1 VSTNALSL
9 VRDEFTGKQY
19 GKYEL
24 VCRLSQGG
32 MASLFLASAK
42 GAAGFQKLVVL
53 KKILPDMAD
62 NPDFIRRFLEEA
74 RVMAGFN
81 HPNIAQVYDLD
92 EHGGEY
98 FLAMEFVTGASLL
111 EVVNGYIAH
120 QEAMPLGLGLA
131 AARDTALALHYAHTY
146 VDPLG
151 RPRRVVHRDV
161 APKNVMMTY
170 DGATKLL
177 DFGVAKSQG
186 SGQTQVGMVIGTPG
200 YMSPEQVL
208 AQELDGRSDVFSLAV
223 TTFECLTAHRLFGR
237 QTAEKEMRAPLVV
250 DPPVPSTLNPRIPA
264 GIDEVLLRALSKRR
278 EERHASALEL
288 SKALDA
294 AGGALMWPP
303 DKRGEAIQRLFAHR
317 REQTRRL
324 LQALEEA
331 PDTSRINF
339 QRLDTEPSMPSFA
352 SELPDTRP
360 GRLRPVGAQ
369 DAAVNPAEAL
379 TQRVGRAARK
389 GLWALVPL
397 IAVGGVVLLAKLL
410 PATENAAVFSP
421 PALARAPAACPD
433 GGTDA
438 ASPP

>member
-1 VSTNALSL
+1 
-9 VRDEFTGKQY
+9 
-19 GKYEL
+19 
-24 VCRLSQGG
+24 

-53 KKILPDMAD
+53 KKILPDMAG

-81 HPNIAQVYDLD
+81 HPSIAQVYDLD

-111 EVVNGYIAH
+111 EIVNGYIEH
-120 QEAMPLGLGLA
+120 QEMMPLGLGLA

-186 SGQTQVGMVIGTPG
+186 SGQTQAGMVIGTPG

-223 TTFECLTAHRLFGR
+223 TTFECLTARRLFGR
-237 QTAEKEMRAPLVV
+237 ETAEEEMRAPLVV
-250 DPPVPSTLNPRIPA
+250 DPPVPSSLNPRIPA

-278 EERHASALEL
+278 DERHASALEL

-294 AGGALMWPP
+294 AGGPLMWPP
-303 DKRGEAIQRLFAHR
+303 DKRGEAIARLFSHR

-339 QRLDTEPSMPSFA
+339 QRLDVVVPPPPDVTEPSAPSFA
-352 SELPDTRP
+352 AELPDPRP
-360 GRLRPVGAQ
+360 GRLRPLGAV
-369 DAAVNPAEAL
+369 DAPSHPAEAL
-379 TQRVGRAARK
+379 TQRVGHAARK
-389 GLWALVPL
+389 WLWALVPL
-397 IAVGGVVLLAKLL
+397 LAVGGVVLLAKLL
-410 PATENAAVFSP
+410 PASQSPAVFSQP
-421 PALARAPAACPD
+421 PRAPACPD
-433 GGTDA
+433 GG
-438 ASPP
+438 SPTPSPR